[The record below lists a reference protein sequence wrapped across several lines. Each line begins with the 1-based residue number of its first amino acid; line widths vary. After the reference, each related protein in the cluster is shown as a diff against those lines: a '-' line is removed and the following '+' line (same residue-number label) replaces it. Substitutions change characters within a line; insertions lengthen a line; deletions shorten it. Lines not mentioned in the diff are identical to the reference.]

1 MKVYRRIIL
10 DIKTGSILYEDSYEY
25 SGKIAECKGGGG
37 STVTEYQSPEQRQI
51 YAEFLPIMQQLSAS
65 ARGGPAAYD
74 IPQYPGAP
82 TAPSMQ
88 GTLSGVPPYQIS
100 QYGIP
105 QYGQTPSYGVSGYD
119 VPGYGVSG
127 YGVPNIQ
134 SMMPSQRWYSDLSP
148 EVMAGIRAPYEDAS
162 KQLTE
167 SLGYSAGSPMAG
179 ASGVLGGSQAKFWA
193 DAGTQMGQQAW
204 NMVSPAL
211 QQGWQAGLGQNQYL
225 AGQQNLAAQNLWGA
239 DIGRQQNIWGAQLA
253 QGQGLAQQQTA
264 QSAMMQ
270 QQLQQERQ
278 ADYQNILAQQQAG
291 YAGQQNIWTQQ
302 MQQAMLPYTIAP
314 GLMGGA
320 YSSPV
325 VNQSAGGMDP
335 LMGAGLGA
343 FGGYYAGGALG
354 GGLGMGAA
362 AGAGSGV
369 AAGTAAGSWAGPVG
383 MGLGALLGYYLS
395 Q

>member
-1 MKVYRRIIL
+1 MKVYRRIVL
-10 DIKTGSILYEDSYEY
+10 DIKTGNILYKDSYEY
-25 SGKIAECKGGGG
+25 SGKIAECKGGG
-37 STVTEYQSPEQRQI
+37 SSVTQYQSPEQRQI

-65 ARGGPAAYD
+65 ARGGPAAYN
-74 IPQYPGAP
+74 IPQYPTAP
-82 TAPSMQ
+82 IAPSMQ
-88 GTLSGVPPYQIS
+88 GVLSGTPQYQI
-100 QYGIP
+100 
-105 QYGQTPSYGVSGYD
+105 
-119 VPGYGVSG
+119 
-127 YGVPNIQ
+127 PNIQ
-134 SMMPSQRWYSDLSP
+134 QMMPSQQWYSDLSP

-179 ASGVLGGSQAKFWA
+179 ASGVLGGSQAKFWEY
-193 DAGTQMGQQAW
+193 AGRNIGQQAW
-204 NMVSPAL
+204 NMTAPAM
-211 QQGWQAGLGQNQYL
+211 QQGWQAQLGQSQLGY
-225 AGQQNLAAQNLWGA
+225 QN
-239 DIGRQQNIWGAQLA
+239 
-253 QGQGLAQQQTA
+253 
-264 QSAMMQ
+264 
-270 QQLQQERQ
+270 LQQERA

-314 GLMGGA
+314 GLMGGT

-325 VNQSAGGMDP
+325 VNQSAGGMNP

-343 FGGYYAGGALG
+343 LGGYYAGGALG
-354 GGLGMGAA
+354 GGLGMGAAGA